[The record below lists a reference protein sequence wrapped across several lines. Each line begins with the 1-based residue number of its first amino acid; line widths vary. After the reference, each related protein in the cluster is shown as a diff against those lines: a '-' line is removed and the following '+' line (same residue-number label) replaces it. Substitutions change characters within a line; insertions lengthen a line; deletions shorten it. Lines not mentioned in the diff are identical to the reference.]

1 MQSLRG
7 NLANIPNAL
16 SNLIST
22 TASSPVDG
30 TNFEAPA
37 SPSFDGSDTHYDT
50 LASVSGDD
58 SSDKSHALPNSLIK
72 EQWQLVLDQDA
83 SIDDLTNAI
92 EKCKELVLNT
102 DECTAERKW
111 LVRHLVEL
119 RFRLREMEDSN
130 IDHLKTAAS
139 YRVCPSFLYFICI
152 HNYYLYTL
160 SYVHVSLL
168 CFHQIILG
176 HHFVDHHNQKLNQTA
191 TRPHCDH
198 CTGIIWS
205 VVQAS
210 YVCIDCNFRV
220 HYKCLESILRICAHV
235 ITSERKEPFD
245 EICPENGLSF
255 QAYKCAECNTS
266 LSFSEYMLASLN
278 SRC

>member
-30 TNFEAPA
+30 TTNFEAPT
-37 SPSFDGSDTHYDT
+37 SPSFDSDTM
-50 LASVSGDD
+50 ASVSGDD
-58 SSDKSHALPNSLIK
+58 SSDKSHAIPNSLIK

-102 DECTAERKW
+102 DECSAERKW

-130 IDHLKTAAS
+130 IDHSKTSAS
-139 YRVCPSFLYFICI
+139 YRV
-152 HNYYLYTL
+152 
-160 SYVHVSLL
+160 
-168 CFHQIILG
+168 
-176 HHFVDHHNQKLNQTA
+176 
-191 TRPHCDH
+191 
-198 CTGIIWS
+198 
-205 VVQAS
+205 
-210 YVCIDCNFRV
+210 
-220 HYKCLESILRICAHV
+220 
-235 ITSERKEPFD
+235 
-245 EICPENGLSF
+245 
-255 QAYKCAECNTS
+255 
-266 LSFSEYMLASLN
+266 
-278 SRC
+278 

>member
-7 NLANIPNAL
+7 NLANLPNAL

-30 TNFEAPA
+30 TNFEAPN
-37 SPSFDGSDTHYDT
+37 SPSFDSDT

-58 SSDKSHALPNSLIK
+58 SSDKSHAIPNSLIK

-102 DECTAERKW
+102 DECSTERKW

-130 IDHLKTAAS
+130 IDHSKTTAS
-139 YRVCPSFLYFICI
+139 YRVRTKLKNFNF
-152 HNYYLYTL
+152 NQAE
-160 SYVHVSLL
+160 
-168 CFHQIILG
+168 FH
-176 HHFVDHHNQKLNQTA
+176 
-191 TRPHCDH
+191 
-198 CTGIIWS
+198 GIIS
-205 VVQAS
+205 H
-210 YVCIDCNFRV
+210 F
-220 HYKCLESILRICAHV
+220 H
-235 ITSERKEPFD
+235 
-245 EICPENGLSF
+245 
-255 QAYKCAECNTS
+255 
-266 LSFSEYMLASLN
+266 
-278 SRC
+278 